1 MYNLKK
7 VFTVLLILSITLL
20 SIFAT
25 SQSPSATVTSSAP
38 SVLYPRWIGGSLSGT
53 AVSGN
58 AASGYNGNTYLD
70 YTITFSP
77 ATGSYTT
84 GASYQWYTG
93 TSSASGSSISGAN
106 SSTYTFN
113 KTSAGTYNFV
123 CKVTVGGA
131 SYEKAVKYVLTDRTY
146 TITKSNGTGISNISG
161 DTSYTYSPNSQIKS
175 YTATA
180 STGYTFSSW
189 STGKGSFSANTAS
202 STLTIP
208 AAATGDFTI
217 TANATPNNYTISYST
232 GSNGSVS
239 GDTSFTFSTSS
250 QTKSIT
256 ISPNSGYELDS
267 ISVSGGSAT
276 LTGSGNSRTLNI
288 PASCTSTITVSTSF
302 KSSWYGVALTGASS
316 RTIVFYNISGSTLYT
331 NSACTSVASTNV
343 KYTNQTFYYKSN
355 TSKPTA
361 QYIYN
366 LGDGARSSNLPS
378 KDTLNSYIS
387 YLATLFSSSGTL
399 WSGTEGDKVGK
410 YTYYVFYNFSTS
422 SWNPKGTN
430 GATSRHRANFS
441 SL

>member
-7 VFTVLLILSITLL
+7 VFTVLLILSITIL
-20 SIFAT
+20 SIFAA

-38 SVLYPRWIGGSLSGT
+38 SALYPRWIGGSLSGT

-58 AASGYNGNTYLD
+58 ATSGYNGNTYLD

-93 TSSASGSSISGAN
+93 TSSATGSSISGAN

-131 SYEKAVKYVLTDRTY
+131 SYEKTVKYVLTDRSY
-146 TITKSNGTGISNISG
+146 TITKSNGTGISSISG
-161 DTSYTYSPNSQIKS
+161 DTSYTYSPNSQTKT

-189 STGKGSFSANTAS
+189 STGKGSFSGN
-202 STLTIP
+202 TLTIP
-208 AAATGDFTI
+208 AAATGNFTI

-250 QTKSIT
+250 QTKTIT

-331 NSACTSVASTNV
+331 NSACTTAASTNV

-361 QYIYN
+361 QYVYN
-366 LGDGARSSNLPS
+366 YGDGAWSSDLPS
-378 KDTLNSYIS
+378 QDTLSSYTS
-387 YLATLFSSSGTL
+387 QMSTLFNGSGTVWSGSKFSRGHYYYYDLSSSSL
-399 WSGTEGDKVGK
+399 
-410 YTYYVFYNFSTS
+410 STNVNYS
-422 SWNPKGTN
+422 
-430 GATSRHRANFS
+430 TSRHRVQLAT
-441 SL
+441 L